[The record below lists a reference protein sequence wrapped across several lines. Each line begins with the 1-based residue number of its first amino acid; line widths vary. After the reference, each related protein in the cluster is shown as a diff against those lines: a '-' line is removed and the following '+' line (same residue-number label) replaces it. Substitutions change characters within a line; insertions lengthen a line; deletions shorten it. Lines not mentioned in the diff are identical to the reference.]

1 MCVLPRAGV
10 ANVLLLCCIKESVSL
25 VLPGSGVMPEKQMM
39 PIFWLHLASFALAVG
54 SNWHHLLWHLALE
67 LGILGHHLRKKQM
80 ASFASLAMPLCFSG
94 MTPKQMACQSVCSL
108 SNTQTQYVHRLMISL
123 ALALALSRALSTYR
137 ERQRER
143 ASARA
148 RASEIER
155 CLSLERFTCSGLM
168 PDKQNMPITL
178 VSSQKTH

>member
-1 MCVLPRAGV
+1 MLHKRECVLSPSRLRGHARE
-10 ANVLLLCCIKESVSL
+10 ANDANLLASFGIICF
-25 VLPGSGVMPEKQMM
+25 GS
-39 PIFWLHLASFALAVG
+39 WLHLASFALAVG

-108 SNTQTQYVHRLMISL
+108 SNTQTHNVHRLMISL

-155 CLSLERFTCSGLM
+155 CLS
-168 PDKQNMPITL
+168 
-178 VSSQKTH
+178 